1 MINQGNK
8 RESNTSGQDV
18 DSERSAGQ
26 NSINPFEQVNQGDS
40 NQVTEEDLSLEQQK
54 KEAMSERD

>member
-1 MINQGNK
+1 MINQDNK
-8 RESNTSGQDV
+8 RESSTSSQDV
-18 DSERSAGQ
+18 DNDRNNEQ
-26 NSINPFEQVNQGDS
+26 KSINPFEQVNQGDG

>member
-1 MINQGNK
+1 MINQDNK
-8 RESNTSGQDV
+8 RESSTSSQDV
-18 DSERSAGQ
+18 DTDRNNEQ
-26 NSINPFEQVNQGDS
+26 KSINPFEQVNQGDG

>member
-1 MINQGNK
+1 MVNQDNK

-18 DSERSAGQ
+18 NSERSTGQ